1 MKHSFKLKKALIKSV
16 FLEKLDIKTVAIDNR
31 VDVENAINTVLVY
44 NELENYLSPVDCS
57 YNFFD
62 GTASFQLELNS
73 EKEKSDFFKAIK
85 KFEAFIE
92 A

>member
-1 MKHSFKLKKALIKSV
+1 KLKKSQIRTV

-31 VDVENAINTVLVY
+31 VDVENVISTILVF
-44 NELENYLSPVDCS
+44 NELENYLSPIECS

-62 GTASFQLELNS
+62 ATVSFQLELNPD
-73 EKEKSDFFKAIK
+73 KDKSDFFEAIK
-85 KFEAFIE
+85 KFEAFID